1 MYCES
6 NKIDNILSSIK
17 LIPAETLY
25 DFTIYHEKMEEFIDR
40 PYTILS
46 RMRPY
51 YEMKSCG
58 DININLFKNFYF
70 WFQSALKGNLTSH
83 SCYPGNLRLFTTPE
97 KKGSR
102 HKNLFKISFIKSK
115 YNTIDLD
122 LPNIFPNCNNS
133 EIN

>member
-1 MYCES
+1 M
-6 NKIDNILSSIK
+6 SSIK

-51 YEMKSCG
+51 CEMKSCG
-58 DININLFKNFYF
+58 DININLFKSFYLL
-70 WFQSALKGNLTSH
+70 FQGALNGNLTSH
-83 SCYPGNLRLFTTPE
+83 SWYSGNLQLFTTPE
-97 KKGSR
+97 KGSR
-102 HKNLFKISFIKSK
+102 HKDLFKISFIKSK